1 MTPISPGPRATPARP
16 PGYAE
21 RGAVPRLVGDALLSR
36 GLRYGLLVLY
46 AGAVYTLVVTA
57 GGIDGARVLPPGG

>member
-1 MTPISPGPRATPARP
+1 
-16 PGYAE
+16 
-21 RGAVPRLVGDALLSR
+21 VPRLVGDALLSR